1 MSQEKIKTDDLRVIA
16 LAEIRARR
24 GCEDI
29 GDVSISHVTDP
40 RSKSNWSLAIVAY
53 GSTDRDTA
61 QLAALVVQRD
71 LQRKYELI
79 VG

>member
-1 MSQEKIKTDDLRVIA
+1 MPPDKIDMNALKTIA

-24 GCEDI
+24 GCGDI
-29 GDVSISHVTDP
+29 AEVSIFHVTDP
-40 RSKSNWSLAIVAY
+40 RSKSNWSLTIIDY
-53 GSTDRDTA
+53 GSADRDAA

-79 VG
+79 VA